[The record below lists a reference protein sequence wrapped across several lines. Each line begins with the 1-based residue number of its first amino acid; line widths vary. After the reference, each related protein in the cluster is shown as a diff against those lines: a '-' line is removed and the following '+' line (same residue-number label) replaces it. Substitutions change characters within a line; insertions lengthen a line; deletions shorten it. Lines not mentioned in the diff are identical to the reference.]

1 MCKNNSEK
9 TIISRNHKEISKDN
23 NKNNSKKLHFTTF
36 LLEPEN
42 LNNTLCRLILV
53 VYVLKISSKSVDT
66 ETRDNYRNM

>member
-9 TIISRNHKEISKDN
+9 IIISRNRKEHSKDN

-53 VYVLKISSKSVDT
+53 VYILKISLKSVDT
-66 ETRDNYRNM
+66 ETSDSYRNM